1 MDVRRSFYFAPG
13 QDDLAELT
21 PEASRLDYDDIPLV
35 PPANDNFRS
44 KNRWSWR
51 TSLVSLFARTRTP
64 SP

>member
-44 KNRWSWR
+44 KKRSSWR
-51 TSLVSLFARTRTP
+51 TSLLRLFDRTRTP